1 MRRGLGY
8 VVAVL
13 VVGFGLTPAP
23 AAAVTGPCGTTGPG
37 QLAVERYLVAH
48 AGTYG
53 RVKVDGR
60 QSAADCRA
68 IKRFQVRFGISP
80 AQGHAGTT
88 TKAVA
93 QRLTKSAVSR
103 CRAGTRVCVDLSS
116 QTFWMVRGGRVVL
129 GPTPI
134 RTGRAGG
141 YRTPTGAFRIGAK
154 KRMTTSSYYGT
165 KMPYWQHFYRDMGFH
180 ETPSPL
186 YRGPGSHGCVNLL
199 RRDAIALYRLTSR
212 GTPVVVFGRK
222 PGT

>member
-1 MRRGLGY
+1 MRRGLGLIGAL
-8 VVAVL
+8 VVAG
-13 VVGFGLTPAP
+13 VGFAPAP
-23 AAAVTGPCGTTGPG
+23 AAAASGPCSTSGSG
-37 QLAVERYLVAH
+37 QLAVERYLAAH
-48 AGTYG
+48 QGSYG

-60 QSAADCRA
+60 QSAADCKA

-80 AQGHAGTT
+80 AAGNAGPT

-93 QRLTKSAVSR
+93 RRLTKAAVSS
-103 CRAGTRVCVDLSS
+103 CRTGTRVCVDLTS
-116 QTFWMVRGGRVVL
+116 QTFWLVRAGKVVL

-141 YRTPTGAFRIGAK
+141 YRTPTGTFRIGAK
-154 KRMTTSSYYGT
+154 KRVTTSSYYGT

-180 ETPSPL
+180 ETPSYL

-199 RRDAIALYRLTSR
+199 RSDAVNLFRLTAK